1 VLEAIAGVVT
11 LALLGLSAAVGVRL
25 VRRGRGDGGRPLLF
39 LGLYFLLYSALAT
52 GLSVATYMGWSS
64 VELVL
69 PDLVARSLNAGFFLT
84 STLGLSFLLLFTQRT
99 FRPHS
104 PAART
109 TVWGGALL
117 MGVAAAALGASEGF
131 EVRVLPGPAYWV
143 HFAARIA
150 CWVWVAWESFA
161 FYAIQRRRLAIG
173 LADPVVT
180 NRFLLWGVWATVLS
194 LLAFAD
200 PVARLWYFHLA
211 GTTTQWIPEIGRPII
226 EATVPIACGLNVAAV
241 VLMVL
246 TFFPTAGYRRWLAAH
261 PPHPIDAGPVN

>member
-1 VLEAIAGVVT
+1 LV
-11 LALLGLSAAVGVRL
+11 LLGLSAVVGVRL
-25 VRRGRGDGGRPLLF
+25 VRRGHRDGGGPLLF

-52 GLSVATYMGWSS
+52 SLSVATYMGWSS
-64 VELVL
+64 VELRL
-69 PDLVARSLNAGFFLT
+69 PDLAARALNAGFFLA
-84 STLGLSFLLLFTQRT
+84 STVGLSFLLLFTQHT
-99 FRPHS
+99 FRPDS
-104 PAART
+104 PAARSA
-109 TVWGGALL
+109 VWGGAML

-150 CWVWVAWESFA
+150 CWVWVAWESLA
-161 FYAIQRRRLAIG
+161 FFAIQRRRLAIG

-194 LLAFAD
+194 VLAFAD
-200 PVARLWYFHLA
+200 PVARLWYIHLA

-226 EATVPIACGLNVAAV
+226 EATVPIACGLNAAAV

-246 TFFPTAGYRRWLAAH
+246 TFFPTAGYRRWLESRRPAPTLA
-261 PPHPIDAGPVN
+261 